1 MACQM
6 ARYINLGSQ
15 PIKLGIGT
23 SPGLPWTRYDSAPGG
38 VVEGPAGYLRAFSD
52 AGYTLVTHEIQT
64 MLDEDAA
71 KKAAPKVEAPVE
83 VKIEQVEP
91 VTADPDQITLGES
104 SVERELQAMGLG
116 HDPEPS
122 TPDEP
127 EDPQSQ
133 DSEAPAQPVAHD
145 PAKGRRRGRNQ

>member
-1 MACQM
+1 M

-15 PIKLGIGT
+15 PIRLGIGT
-23 SPGLPWTRYDSAPGG
+23 SPGLPWTRYDSVPGG

-83 VKIEQVEP
+83 VKIEQVET
-91 VTADPDQITLGES
+91 VTADPDQF
-104 SVERELQAMGLG
+104 AMAEA
-116 HDPEPS
+116 DPVAPV
-122 TPDEP
+122 EP
-127 EDPQSQ
+127 ETPQSQ
-133 DSEAPAQPVAHD
+133 DVEAPAQPVATD